1 MRLPSGQAT
10 RADCP
15 ADAAGCKLAWEEAE
29 QEERVEQNG
38 LPGVETGAVI
48 VLRLY
53 DVAYAI
59 DLAAVE
65 RLADAQDGTSAARV
79 RLARVEPKALA
90 YGVPPVGLSLGAVRI
105 PLADGRE
112 VTAAATA
119 RAYEFGAI
127 SIVVRAPVQQ
137 ATWPEFVALSRA
149 VNAALQAD
157 GQGIWAELMERA
169 RRVVDPALQR
179 PATWGVEEDYLVT
192 TVQRFDRSMTG
203 QELLRT
209 VDLATLLAGEGK
221 SLSEQAKNEYQ
232 RHVFTYYRDDLVAL
246 SWDHAFV
253 WDPAG
258 ESDVA
263 DVLEVANA
271 QLLELRYYDELL
283 DEELP
288 RIYDRVEETRGGLA
302 SLSRR
307 RFSRLAR
314 TIYSRVAEVTEIVER
329 VDNALIV
336 TEDVYL
342 ARIYGAA
349 LDLFRVR
356 IWANGVER
364 KLELMRDTYRA
375 LYDEAATARAEILE
389 AAIVLLIVLEIV
401 LAFLGWLG

>member
-1 MRLPSGQAT
+1 LNAQDTPRIA
-10 RADCP
+10 
-15 ADAAGCKLAWEEAE
+15 
-29 QEERVEQNG
+29 
-38 LPGVETGAVI
+38 TGAVI

-53 DVAYAI
+53 DVSYAM
-59 DLAAVE
+59 DLALVE
-65 RLADAQDGTSAARV
+65 RLAAERDGSTAARV
-79 RLARVEPKALA
+79 RLTHVEPKAIA
-90 YGVPPVGLSLGAVRI
+90 YSEPPVGLTLGPVDVV
-105 PLADGRE
+105 LADGRA
-112 VTAAATA
+112 VTGTATA
-119 RAYEFGAI
+119 RAYEFGAV
-127 SIVVRAPVQQ
+127 SLAVRVPVQGVSW
-137 ATWPEFVALSRA
+137 AEFVDMSRA
-149 VNAALQAD
+149 VDAALQD
-157 GQGIWAELMERA
+157 SGQSTWTGLMARV
-169 RRVVDPALQR
+169 RRVIEPALER
-179 PATWGVEEDYLVT
+179 PAASGVEEDYLVT
-192 TVQRFDRSMTG
+192 AVQRFDRVITG
-203 QELLRT
+203 DELLERVDIAALLSGETKPLSAQART
-209 VDLATLLAGEGK
+209 ELL
-221 SLSEQAKNEYQ
+221 
-232 RHVFTYYRDDLVAL
+232 RHVFTYHRDDLVAL

-253 WDPAG
+253 WDAAG

-283 DEELP
+283 DDELP

-314 TIYSRVAEVTEIVER
+314 TIYSRVAEVTEIMER

-342 ARIYGAA
+342 ARIYGSA

-356 IWANGVER
+356 TWANGVEK

>member
-1 MRLPSGQAT
+1 V
-10 RADCP
+10 
-15 ADAAGCKLAWEEAE
+15 
-29 QEERVEQNG
+29 ERNDGPRVA
-38 LPGVETGAVI
+38 VGAVI

-59 DLAAVE
+59 DLAEVE
-65 RLADAQDGTSAARV
+65 RVGAALEGASATRV
-79 RLARVEPKALA
+79 RLARVEPKAIA
-90 YGVPPVGLSLGAVRI
+90 YSVPPVGLALGLVQL
-105 PLADGRE
+105 PLPDGRS
-112 VTAAATA
+112 VVGTATG

-127 SIVVRAPVQQ
+127 SIAVRVPVQDV
-137 ATWPEFVALSRA
+137 AWADFVELSRA
-149 VNAALQAD
+149 VNGSLQGN
-157 GQGIWAELMERA
+157 GQGVWAELMERT
-169 RRVVDPALQR
+169 RRVVDPALER
-179 PATWGVEEDYLVT
+179 PAVSGVEEDYHVT
-192 TVQRFDRSMTG
+192 TVQRFDRDITG
-203 QELLRT
+203 EELVQEI
-209 VDLATLLAGEGK
+209 DLAALLAGETK
-221 SLSEQAKNEYQ
+221 PISEQAKRELQ

-271 QLLELRYYDELL
+271 QLLELRYYDDLL
-283 DEELP
+283 DNELP

-342 ARIYGAA
+342 ARIYGSA

>member
-1 MRLPSGQAT
+1 MGT
-10 RADCP
+10 RGTTD
-15 ADAAGCKLAWEEAE
+15 L
-29 QEERVEQNG
+29 RVEA
-38 LPGVETGAVI
+38 GAII

-53 DVAYAI
+53 DVAYAM
-59 DLAAVE
+59 DLALVE
-65 RLADAQDGTSAARV
+65 RLAGERDGSSVTRV
-79 RLARVEPKALA
+79 RLTRVEPKAIA
-90 YGVPPVGLSLGAVRI
+90 YSEPPVGLTLGMVRV
-105 PLADGRE
+105 PLPDGGE
-112 VTAAATA
+112 VTGTATA
-119 RAYEFGAI
+119 RAYEFGAV
-127 SIVVRAPVQQ
+127 SVSVRVPVHD
-137 ATWPEFVALSRA
+137 ASWDEFVALSRT
-149 VNAALQAD
+149 VNAALQGN
-157 GQGIWAELMERA
+157 GQGAWAELMDRM
-169 RRVVDPALQR
+169 RRVIDPALDR
-179 PATWGVEEDYLVT
+179 PATSGVEEDYLVT
-192 TVQRFDRSMTG
+192 VVQQFDRPVSG
-203 QELLRT
+203 AELLET
-209 VDLATLLAGEGK
+209 VDIAALLSGDTKTLSAPSKREL
-221 SLSEQAKNEYQ
+221 L
-232 RHVFTYYRDDLVAL
+232 RHVFTYYEDDLVAL

-258 ESDVA
+258 ESDVV

-271 QLLELRYYDELL
+271 QLLELRYYDDIL
-283 DEELP
+283 DDELP

-314 TIYSRVAEVTEIVER
+314 TIYSRVAEVTEIMER

-342 ARIYGAA
+342 ARIYGSA

-356 IWANGVER
+356 TWATGVER

>member
-1 MRLPSGQAT
+1 MELHPNES
-10 RADCP
+10 P
-15 ADAAGCKLAWEEAE
+15 LVEA
-29 QEERVEQNG
+29 
-38 LPGVETGAVI
+38 GAVI

-53 DVAYAI
+53 DVAYAM
-59 DLAAVE
+59 DLALVE
-65 RLADAQDGTSAARV
+65 RLASARDGSSATRV
-79 RLARVEPKALA
+79 RLTRVEPKAIA
-90 YGVPPVGLSLGAVRI
+90 YSEPPVGLTLGVVRV
-105 PLADGRE
+105 PLPAGGE
-112 VTAAATA
+112 LTGTATA
-119 RAYEFGAI
+119 RAYEFGAV
-127 SIVVRAPVQQ
+127 SIAVRVPVQN
-137 ATWPEFVALSRA
+137 TPWTEFVALSRA
-149 VNAALQAD
+149 ADAALQGN
-157 GQGIWAELMERA
+157 GQGAWAELMERV
-169 RRVVDPALQR
+169 RRVIDPALDR
-179 PATWGVEEDYLVT
+179 PASSGVEEDYLVT
-192 TVQRFDRSMTG
+192 TVQRVDRELTG
-203 QELLRT
+203 EELLQRVDIASLLSGDTKPLSAQSKNELLR
-209 VDLATLLAGEGK
+209 
-221 SLSEQAKNEYQ
+221 
-232 RHVFTYYRDDLVAL
+232 HVFSYYRDDLVAL

-283 DEELP
+283 DDELR

-314 TIYSRVAEVTEIVER
+314 TIYSRVAEVTEIMER

-349 LDLFRVR
+349 LELFRVR
-356 IWANGVER
+356 TWANGVEK

>member
-1 MRLPSGQAT
+1 MEGKDTP
-10 RADCP
+10 
-15 ADAAGCKLAWEEAE
+15 
-29 QEERVEQNG
+29 RVI
-38 LPGVETGAVI
+38 TGAII

-53 DVAYAI
+53 DVAYAM
-59 DLAAVE
+59 DLALVE
-65 RLADAQDGTSAARV
+65 QLAAERDGSSATRV
-79 RLARVEPKALA
+79 RLTRVEAKAIA
-90 YGVPPVGLSLGAVRI
+90 YSEPPVGLTLGLVRF
-105 PLADGRE
+105 PLADGVE
-112 VTAAATA
+112 VSGTATA
-119 RAYEFGAI
+119 RAYEFGAV
-127 SIVVRAPVQQ
+127 SIAVRVPVHD
-137 ATWPEFVALSRA
+137 ATWDEFVALSRA
-149 VNAALQAD
+149 VNGALQGN
-157 GQGIWAELMERA
+157 GQGAWAELMDRM
-169 RRVVDPALQR
+169 RRVVDPALDR
-179 PATWGVEEDYLVT
+179 PATSGVEEDYMLT
-192 TVQRFDRSMTG
+192 TVQQFDRPLTG
-203 QELLRT
+203 DELLES
-209 VDLATLLAGEGK
+209 VDIAALLAGDTTP
-221 SLSEQAKNEYQ
+221 LSVQSKRELL

-283 DEELP
+283 DDELP

-314 TIYSRVAEVTEIVER
+314 TIYSRVAEVTEIMER

-342 ARIYGAA
+342 ARIYGSA
-349 LDLFRVR
+349 LELFRVR
-356 IWANGVER
+356 SWAMGVEK

>member
-1 MRLPSGQAT
+1 MDPGGTLHDTP
-10 RADCP
+10 
-15 ADAAGCKLAWEEAE
+15 
-29 QEERVEQNG
+29 RVEA
-38 LPGVETGAVI
+38 GAVI

-53 DVAYAI
+53 DVAYAT
-59 DLAAVE
+59 DLALVE
-65 RLADAQDGTSAARV
+65 KLAAERNGSSAGRV
-79 RLARVEPKALA
+79 RLTRVEPKAIA
-90 YGVPPVGLSLGAVRI
+90 YSEPPVGLTLGRVR
-105 PLADGRE
+105 LRLGEDGE
-112 VTAAATA
+112 VTGMATA
-119 RAYEFGAI
+119 RAYEFGAV
-127 SIVVRAPVQQ
+127 SLAVRVPVED
-137 ATWPEFVALSRA
+137 ASWEEFIALSGA
-149 VNAALQAD
+149 VNASLQS
-157 GQGIWAELMERA
+157 GEQGVWAELMERV
-169 RRVVDPALQR
+169 RRLIDPALDR
-179 PATWGVEEDYLVT
+179 PVVSGVEEDYLVT
-192 TVQRFDRSMTG
+192 AVQRFDRPMTG
-203 QELLRT
+203 DELLDT
-209 VDLATLLAGEGK
+209 VDIAALLAGDAK
-221 SLSEQAKNEYQ
+221 PLSAQSRRELL

-271 QLLELRYYDELL
+271 QLLELRYYDEL
-283 DEELP
+283 P

-314 TIYSRVAEVTEIVER
+314 TIYSRVAEVTEIMER

-342 ARIYGAA
+342 ARIYGSA
-349 LDLFRVR
+349 LELFRVR
-356 IWANGVER
+356 SWANGVEK

-401 LAFLGWLG
+401 LAFLGWVG

>member
-1 MRLPSGQAT
+1 MESKEF
-10 RADCP
+10 P
-15 ADAAGCKLAWEEAE
+15 A
-29 QEERVEQNG
+29 
-38 LPGVETGAVI
+38 VETGAVV

-53 DVAYAI
+53 DVANAI
-59 DLAAVE
+59 DLSEVE
-65 RLADAQDGTSAARV
+65 RLASAQDGTSATRV
-79 RLARVEPKALA
+79 HLARVEPKAIA
-90 YGVPPVGLSLGAVRI
+90 YSVPPVGLSLGLVRV

-112 VTAAATA
+112 VAGNATA
-119 RAYEFGAI
+119 RLYEFGAI
-127 SIVVRAPVQQ
+127 TIAIRFPVQN
-137 ATWPEFVALSRA
+137 TEWPDFVALSRA
-149 VNAALQAD
+149 VNAALQGN
-157 GQGIWAELMERA
+157 GQGLWAELMERA
-169 RRVVDPALQR
+169 RRVAGPALER
-179 PATWGVEEDYLVT
+179 PAISGIEEDYLVT
-192 TVQRFDRSMTG
+192 TVQRFDRRMTG
-203 QELLRT
+203 EELLNT
-209 VDLATLLAGEGK
+209 VDIALLLAGESK
-221 SLSEQAKNEYQ
+221 PLSEQARREYL
-232 RHVFTYYRDDLVAL
+232 RHVFTYNRDDLVAL

-283 DEELP
+283 DAELP
-288 RIYDRVEETRGGLA
+288 RIYDQVEASRGGLA

-349 LDLFRVR
+349 LELFRVR
-356 IWANGVER
+356 TWANGVER

-389 AAIVLLIVLEIV
+389 AAIVVLIVLEIV

>member
-1 MRLPSGQAT
+1 MERQETP
-10 RADCP
+10 RV
-15 ADAAGCKLAWEEAE
+15 AAGAI
-29 QEERVEQNG
+29 
-38 LPGVETGAVI
+38 I

-53 DVAYAI
+53 DVAYAM
-59 DLAAVE
+59 DLAMVE
-65 RLADAQDGTSAARV
+65 RLAAERDGSSAARV
-79 RLARVEPKALA
+79 RLTRVEPKAIA
-90 YGVPPVGLSLGAVRI
+90 YSEPPVGLTLGIVRL
-105 PLADGRE
+105 PLADGGE
-112 VTAAATA
+112 VSGTATA
-119 RAYEFGAI
+119 RAYEFGAV
-127 SIVVRAPVQQ
+127 SVAVRVPVHD
-137 ATWPEFVALSRA
+137 ASWEEFVALSRA
-149 VNAALQAD
+149 VNGTLQGN
-157 GQGIWAELMERA
+157 GQGTWAELMDRM
-169 RRVVDPALQR
+169 RRVVDPALDR
-179 PATWGVEEDYLVT
+179 PGTSGVEEDYLLT
-192 TVQRFDRSMTG
+192 TVQQFDRPLTG
-203 QELLRT
+203 DELLDT
-209 VDLATLLAGEGK
+209 VDIAALLAGDTK
-221 SLSEQAKNEYQ
+221 PLSTQSKRELL

-283 DEELP
+283 DDELP

-314 TIYSRVAEVTEIVER
+314 TIYSRVAEVTEIMER

-342 ARIYGAA
+342 ARIYGSA
-349 LDLFRVR
+349 LELFRVR
-356 IWANGVER
+356 TWAMGVEK